1 MSFKRKGGETL
12 KGKHKYVA
20 NVIACV
26 PMMVKVRADDTEEAC
41 KKIRAKV
48 HKKLDMEIDK
58 IAFRT
63 LGKLD

>member
-1 MSFKRKGGETL
+1 M

-26 PMMVKVRADDTEEAC
+26 PMMIKVRADDTEEAC
-41 KKIRAKV
+41 KKIKAKV
-48 HKKLDMEIDK
+48 HKKLDMEIAK

-63 LGKLD
+63 FGKLD

>member
-1 MSFKRKGGETL
+1 M

-20 NVIACV
+20 NVIACF
-26 PMMVKVRADDTEEAC
+26 PLLVKVRADDTEEAC

>member
-1 MSFKRKGGETL
+1 M

-26 PMMVKVRADDTEEAC
+26 PLLVKVRADDTEEAC
-41 KKIRAKV
+41 KKIKAKV

>member
-1 MSFKRKGGETL
+1 M

-26 PMMVKVRADDTEEAC
+26 PMMVKVRADDTEEAIE
-41 KKIRAKV
+41 KIRAKV

>member
-1 MSFKRKGGETL
+1 M

-20 NVIACV
+20 NVIVCI
-26 PMMVKVRADDTEEAC
+26 PLLVKVRADDTEEAC

>member
-1 MSFKRKGGETL
+1 MAKSR
-12 KGKHKYVA
+12 YVA

-26 PMMVKVRADDTEEAC
+26 PLLVKVRADDTEEAIE
-41 KKIRAKV
+41 KIRAKV

>member
-1 MSFKRKGGETL
+1 M

-20 NVIACV
+20 NVIAQIPLC
-26 PMMVKVRADDTEEAC
+26 VKVKADNTDEAIE
-41 KKIRAKV
+41 KIRNKV
-48 HKKLDMEIDK
+48 HKQLDMENCK

>member
-1 MSFKRKGGETL
+1 M

-26 PMMVKVRADDTEEAC
+26 PLLVKVRADDTEEAIE
-41 KKIRAKV
+41 KIRKKV
-48 HKKLDMEIDK
+48 HKQLDVEIDK

>member
-1 MSFKRKGGETL
+1 M

-26 PMMVKVRADDTEEAC
+26 PMMVTVRADDTEEAC

-58 IAFRT
+58 IAYWT
-63 LGKLD
+63 LGKLDKRRKGVRI